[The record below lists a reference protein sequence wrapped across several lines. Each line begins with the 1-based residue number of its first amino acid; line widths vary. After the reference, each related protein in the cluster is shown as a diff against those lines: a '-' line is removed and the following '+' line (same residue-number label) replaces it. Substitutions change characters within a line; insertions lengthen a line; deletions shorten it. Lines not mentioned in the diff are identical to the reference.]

1 MRVET
6 LYSVHSLNY
15 VKLSKCFKVESNPP
29 TSSSFI
35 ASFFFFLSHIQ
46 IQIPP
51 HFLPLCS
58 KIQIPLF
65 ILPIPF
71 LFSLKYY
78 AYVWYGDRC
87 IRITTAHCNFIEAIF
102 CDFWKIIVDYLN
114 SDIFTVIPNIH
125 LIFDLMWRKLGVQL
139 IRNRIYWVE

>member
-15 VKLSKCFKVESNPP
+15 VKLSKCFKAESNTS

-35 ASFFFFLSHIQ
+35 ASFFFLSFFPHIQ

-87 IRITTAHCNFIEAIF
+87 IRITRFTTAHRNFIEVIL

-114 SDIFTVIPNIH
+114 SDIY
-125 LIFDLMWRKLGVQL
+125 
-139 IRNRIYWVE
+139 IYCDTKHTIY